1 MALPT
6 FNHIHY
12 TSLYDIVIY
21 LDNTVAIIAIYIAIL
36 MRYYQP
42 NIDHLFVYLPVPAL
56 TNSQEASIILSV

>member
-21 LDNTVAIIAIYIAIL
+21 LDNTVAIIAIYSDINAIL
-36 MRYYQP
+36 STEYRSF
-42 NIDHLFVYLPVPAL
+42 ICLPTSTSL
-56 TNSQEASIILSV
+56 DQLSGS